1 LQKSFKIVYEPPD
14 GLMANMVTVYNSITE
29 ESLENDSSHDAFKPL
44 TFTLAFFHSVLQVNK
59 K

>member
-1 LQKSFKIVYEPPD
+1 
-14 GLMANMVTVYNSITE
+14 MANMVTIYNGITE

-59 K
+59 YFNYRKERNSEKLVGM

>member
-1 LQKSFKIVYEPPD
+1 VYEPPD

-59 K
+59 I